1 MGYSAKQRKVR
12 VTIQGAEKL
21 VKTLKSMDEEAA
33 DVLEKGAKAGGKIAL
48 SYAKNH
54 CPVDTGN
61 LRNSLKLSDDKKTK
75 KKATVK
81 VDYDKSI
88 KYGAFVELGTRGRQ
102 PNPFLR
108 NAVDKNQKEIN
119 EEIVSTISKALGG
132 KM

>member
-1 MGYSAKQRKVR
+1 MGYSAKQRRVR
-12 VTIQGAEKL
+12 VTVQGADKI
-21 VKTLKSMDEEAA
+21 VKALKSMDEEAA

-48 SYAKNH
+48 NYARNH